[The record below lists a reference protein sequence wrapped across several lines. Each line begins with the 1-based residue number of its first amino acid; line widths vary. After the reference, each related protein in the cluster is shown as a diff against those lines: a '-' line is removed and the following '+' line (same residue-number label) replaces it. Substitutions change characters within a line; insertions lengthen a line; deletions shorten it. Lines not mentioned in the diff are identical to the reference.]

1 MVCAVKTFSIYSETP
16 VLEGK
21 DKESENERQSCL
33 CFSIKTSFSV
43 PVRHHTSGHM
53 LIFVYGGG
61 GEVVCVCDIYIYT
74 FISFI
79 SA

>member
-33 CFSIKTSFSV
+33 CFSIKTSLSV
-43 PVRHHTSGHM
+43 PVRHHTSTHM
-53 LIFVYGGG
+53 LIFVWGVEGNFFF
-61 GEVVCVCDIYIYT
+61 IYINKMVNR
-74 FISFI
+74 IKG
-79 SA
+79 